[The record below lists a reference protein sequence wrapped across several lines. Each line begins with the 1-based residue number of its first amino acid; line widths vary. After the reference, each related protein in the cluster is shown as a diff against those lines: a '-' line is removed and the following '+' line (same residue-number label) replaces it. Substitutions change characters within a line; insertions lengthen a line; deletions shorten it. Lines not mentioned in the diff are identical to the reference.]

1 MENKF
6 SILDVSGPYRE
17 PREQVFSYDYAI
29 QRPSWPTAHG
39 VRIKVSIPHEL
50 DHFKDV
56 ILGIA
61 PKSPGQQL
69 IASRLLSRRI
79 ADRKLEIADEAGMF
93 SARLDVLVE
102 PFVGPLTHLFTKL
115 EAWMKDSQDAIRKE
129 VQERTGG

>member
-17 PREQVFSYDYAI
+17 PRESVFSYDYSI
-29 QRPSWPTAHG
+29 QRPTWPTPHG

-50 DHFKDV
+50 DYLKDV
-56 ILGIA
+56 ILAIA

-79 ADRKLEIADEAGMF
+79 ADRKLEISDEAGMF
-93 SARLDVLVE
+93 SERREVLIE
-102 PFVGPLTHLFTKL
+102 PFVGPLAPLFTKL
-115 EAWMKDSQDAIRKE
+115 EAWMKDNQDAIRKE